1 MYICI
6 FKRFQT
12 STCFG
17 VLNFALNLPITL
29 ERTQLVTYLIEL
41 KNGTSLG
48 MYWITILEKDFASIA
63 EAERDGNN
71 NNPCGRPTRFGVFW
85 ELNRNNNVLL

>member
-6 FKRFQT
+6 VKRFQT

-17 VLNFALNLPITL
+17 VLNFALNLTYYFGANTIGDSFD
-29 ERTQLVTYLIEL
+29 RTKKWDFSWYVR
-41 KNGTSLG
+41 
-48 MYWITILEKDFASIA
+48 ITILEKDFASIA

-71 NNPCGRPTRFGVFW
+71 NNPCGRPTILGT
-85 ELNRNNNVLL
+85 